1 MWESSWRLLF
11 ANTGGREADAP
22 TVMSHGKEF
31 LQAPSCL
38 LQPPSCSTIH
48 QPPSS
53 SLSLLPPSAS
63 FMFHHPS
70 ASLVQPPFLQPPS
83 SVLLPSCPIIQHP
96 SARLTSCMVSIIQPP
111 FLHPPSSILLHP
123 ASFIQPPSSSL
134 PSASSPPPPGRI
146 AEMTFPD
153 VPRGHFLG
161 TAPPNDPLLD
171 TFPDTFPGRSPRF
184 PGGSREVP
192 LRSFAGPCTY
202 H

>member
-1 MWESSWRLLF
+1 
-11 ANTGGREADAP
+11 
-22 TVMSHGKEF
+22 
-31 LQAPSCL
+31 
-38 LQPPSCSTIH
+38 
-48 QPPSS
+48 
-53 SLSLLPPSAS
+53 
-63 FMFHHPS
+63 MFHHPS
-70 ASLVQPPFLQPPS
+70 ASFFQPLPPASLSLLHVPPSISLPRPASLPPASFLRPASFMSHHPASFCQAHFLYGFHHPASLPPS
-83 SVLLPSCPIIQHP
+83 SVL
-96 SARLTSCMVSIIQPP
+96 
-111 FLHPPSSILLHP
+111 HPPSSSLLHP
-123 ASFIQPPSSSL
+123 ASLFQPPSSSL
-134 PSASSPPPPGRI
+134 PLASSPPPPGRI